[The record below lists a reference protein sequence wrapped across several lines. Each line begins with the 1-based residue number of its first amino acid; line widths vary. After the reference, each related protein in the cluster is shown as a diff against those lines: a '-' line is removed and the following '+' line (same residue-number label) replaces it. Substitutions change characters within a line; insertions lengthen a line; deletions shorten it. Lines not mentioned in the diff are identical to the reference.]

1 MVKKLIFLSV
11 LILVFTLHLG
21 NLSATIPND
30 IISNINYFPHK
41 ANTSLVF
48 SVTSNN
54 ASQCNV
60 TGINTPSTSYV
71 LSGGLIMTK
80 TGQTFNFSID
90 KGNFTTTG
98 THCIHIICMNGA
110 TRDAGSICR
119 EVSNTGNKLDISQV
133 LMYALMFVGIFF
145 VFLLTLY
152 GSLSIPLTNMKAP
165 DGEILSINWK
175 KYLKLFC
182 VCIAYVS
189 FVWIIFLSWNL
200 SWAYLQMQGLSTF
213 FKYIFYLVF
222 ALTFPVFAG
231 IIILG
236 IVSYH
241 NDKRLEKYMDDFSN
255 MGG

>member
-1 MVKKLIFLSV
+1 MKNILLTIIIALCLIGIVGAGDYTPHERLTDLKFS
-11 LILVFTLHLG
+11 ITSD
-21 NLSATIPND
+21 NAT
-30 IISNINYFPHK
+30 
-41 ANTSLVF
+41 
-48 SVTSNN
+48 
-54 ASQCNV
+54 QCNI
-60 TGINTPSTSYV
+60 TMMDTPNQTTIINQ
-71 LSGGLIMTK
+71 IMTK
-80 TGQTFNFSID
+80 SGQTFNSTI
-90 KGNFTTTG
+90 KGNNFTSNG
-98 THCIHIICMNGA
+98 IYCIYIQCSDGIEIE
-110 TRDAGSICR
+110 TGSICR

-133 LMYALMFVGIFF
+133 LMYGLMFVGIFF

-165 DGEILSINWK
+165 DGEILAINWK

-222 ALTFPVFAG
+222 ALTFPIFAG
-231 IIILG
+231 IIIIG
-236 IVSYH
+236 IVYYY